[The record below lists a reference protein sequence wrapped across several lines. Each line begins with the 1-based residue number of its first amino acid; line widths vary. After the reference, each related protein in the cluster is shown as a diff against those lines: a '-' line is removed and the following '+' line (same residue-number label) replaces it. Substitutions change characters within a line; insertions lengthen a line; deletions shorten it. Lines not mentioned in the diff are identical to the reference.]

1 MKEKKFDSDH
11 ILRMAYARMDFDQV
25 CETKK
30 KLEEQLRLINEL
42 IDHRSE
48 VQCDA

>member
-1 MKEKKFDSDH
+1 MPKLDSEQ
-11 ILRMAYARMDFDQV
+11 ILRMAYARMDFDQL

-30 KLEEQLRLINEL
+30 KLEDQLRLINEL